1 MPRQV
6 QIRRSIVIAV
16 LLIGITVLIFYK
28 ISQKD
33 EKVENKSSFRKL
45 NVYTA
50 TVHNTDKKLLIDLSG
65 KLVAKNRIDIFSE
78 VSGVLRSSSFR
89 EGQRF
94 SKGQVLAQIDDSE
107 LRANV
112 KSQKSLL
119 LNSVAQILPDL
130 AIDFPN
136 EVEKWKAFH
145 AAIDFD
151 KNVPLLPE
159 IKDDKLKMFISSRNV
174 YSTYFGI
181 KSLELRL
188 GKHTITAPFSGVL
201 STSDIDPGTLV
212 RAGQRLGSFIQPNQF
227 ELEASIS
234 LDDLRY
240 IQVGGSVVLKSTELG
255 KQWTGNVLR
264 INEQLDPAT
273 QSVKVFIG
281 VNDSELKEGQ
291 YVTAVI
297 QGSVLSKVVEIPRSL
312 LLENN
317 ELYFVENDSI
327 LSRKKVTVVYKG
339 TEWMYVKDL
348 EEGTKYLNQAVSSA
362 HDGMIVS
369 VLNKED

>member
-1 MPRQV
+1 MPNQV
-6 QIRRSIVIAV
+6 RIRRSIVIAV
-16 LLIGITVLIFYK
+16 LLIIVTVLVYLK
-28 ISQKD
+28 ISNKE

-50 TVHNTDKKLLIDLSG
+50 FAKNTDKKLLIDLSG

-78 VSGVLRSSSFR
+78 VSGVLRSNSFR

-136 EVEKWKAFH
+136 EVDKWSAFH

-151 KNVPLLPE
+151 KNMPLLPKIE
-159 IKDDKLKMFISSRNV
+159 DEKLKMFISSRNV
-174 YSTYFGI
+174 FSTYFSI
-181 KSLELRL
+181 KSQELRL
-188 GKHTITAPFSGVL
+188 AKHTITAPFNGVL
-201 STSDIDPGTLV
+201 SSSDIDPGTLV
-212 RAGQRLGSFIQPNQF
+212 RVGQRLGSFIQPNQY

-234 LDDLRY
+234 LDDLRF
-240 IQVGGSVVLKSTELG
+240 IQLGGGVTLESSEFG
-255 KQWTGNVLR
+255 KQWTGKVLR
-264 INEQLDPAT
+264 INEQLDPST

-291 YVTAVI
+291 YLTAVI
-297 QGSVLSKVVEIPRSL
+297 QGSLLKNVVEIPRSL

-317 ELYFVENDSI
+317 ELYFIEKDSI
-327 LSRKKVTVVYKG
+327 LTRRKVNVIYKG
-339 TEWMYVKDL
+339 TDWMYVKDL
-348 EEGTKYLNQAVSSA
+348 VEGSQFLNQAVSSA

-369 VLNKED
+369 ILNNKG